1 MDESNSKIDSS
12 CGCCAAPKV
21 VYACSGSSDVGEIS
35 DRAARQLT
43 REGVCKMTCIA
54 GIGGH
59 VGALLDVANA
69 AETILAI
76 DGCPQN
82 CASKTLEH
90 AGYKGFKR
98 FGVYELGLPKGKSP
112 ATAENVDKVA
122 KRGKELL
129 SSG

>member
-1 MDESNSKIDSS
+1 M
-12 CGCCAAPKV
+12 

-35 DRAARQLT
+35 DRAARQLS
-43 REGVCKMTCIA
+43 REGACKMTCIA

-59 VGALLDVANA
+59 VGALVDIADA

-82 CASKTLEH
+82 CAKKTLEH
-90 AGYKGFKR
+90 AGYHGFLH
-98 FGVYELGLPKGKSP
+98 FGAYELGLPKGRSP
-112 ATAENVDKVA
+112 ATAENIEMVV

-129 SSG
+129 SDKS